1 MFEDIIK
8 GAAANTVPEKE
19 IMGNEDIQI
28 SIVGVGGGGC
38 NTVDRITRMGVKG
51 VTTVAINTDQL
62 HLRNLQANKRVLL
75 GASITKGLGAG
86 GFPVVGQK
94 CAEASREMLKQTLG
108 DNQLVFLCAGM
119 GGGTGT
125 GAAPVVARIAKEEG
139 AIVVAMVTYPFSL
152 ERARL
157 KKADW
162 GLKQLVKECDT
173 VIVIDNNRLASYVPN
188 LPINDAFKLADM
200 ITGKAVTGIT
210 DTILFPS
217 LMNVDYADVKS
228 VMENGG
234 VSLISIGEGKG
245 PDRIEQVI
253 KNALT
258 HPLLDV
264 SYEGA
269 KNALLHINGG
279 TQLTLGES
287 IEIGEGITK
296 NFDPR
301 ANIKMG
307 ARLDPSLGDTI
318 SVTSIVTGLQCGH
331 LKWNE
336 EPTEQRE
343 KVPSSMMEME
353 SFSF

>member
-8 GAAANTVPEKE
+8 GAAANSVPEKE
-19 IMGNEDIQI
+19 IMGNEDVQI
-28 SIVGVGGGGC
+28 AIVGVGGGGC
-38 NTVDRITRMGVKG
+38 NTIDRIMKIGVKG

-62 HLRNLQANKRVLL
+62 HLKTLQAHKRVLI

-86 GFPVVGQK
+86 GFPEVGQK
-94 CAEASREMLKQTLG
+94 CAEASMDMLKQTLG
-108 DNQLVFLCAGM
+108 NNQLVFLCAGM

-125 GAAPVVARIAKEEG
+125 GAAPVVARAAKEEG
-139 AIVVAMVTYPFSL
+139 AIVVGMVTYPFSL

-157 KKADW
+157 KKADA
-162 GLKQLVKECDT
+162 GLKELVKNCDT

-234 VSLISIGEGKG
+234 VSLISMGEGKG
-245 PDRIEQVI
+245 PDRIEQVV

-279 TQLTLGES
+279 TQLTLGEA

-296 NFDPR
+296 NFDPK

-307 ARLDPSLGDTI
+307 ARLDPSLGDSI

-331 LKWNE
+331 LKWSD
-336 EPTEQRE
+336 EPAQQPE
-343 KVPSSMMEME
+343 KSYGRAMEME
-353 SFSF
+353 TFTF

>member
-8 GAAANTVPEKE
+8 GAAANSVPEKE
-19 IMGNEDIQI
+19 IMGNEDVQI
-28 SIVGVGGGGC
+28 AIVGVGGGGC
-38 NTVDRITRMGVKG
+38 NTVDRIMKMGVKG
-51 VTTVAINTDQL
+51 VTTVAVNTDQL
-62 HLRNLQANKRVLL
+62 HLKTLQAHKRVLI

-86 GFPVVGQK
+86 GFPEVGQK
-94 CAEASREMLKQTLG
+94 CAEASKDMLKQTIG
-108 DNQLVFLCAGM
+108 NNQLVFLCAGM

-125 GAAPVVARIAKEEG
+125 GAAPVVARAAKEEG
-139 AIVVAMVTYPFSL
+139 AIVVGMVTYPFSL

-157 KKADW
+157 KKADA

-188 LPINDAFKLADM
+188 LPISDAFKLADM

-234 VSLISIGEGKG
+234 VSLISMGEGKG
-245 PDRIEQVI
+245 GDRVEQVI
-253 KNALT
+253 KNSLS
-258 HPLLDV
+258 HPLLDI

-279 TQLTLGES
+279 TALTLGEA

-296 NFDPR
+296 NFDPK

-307 ARLDPSLGDTI
+307 ARLDPSLGDSI
-318 SVTSIVTGLQCGH
+318 SVTAIVTGLQCAQ
-331 LKWNE
+331 LKWSD
-336 EPTEQRE
+336 EPAQQPE
-343 KVPSSMMEME
+343 KSYGRAMEME
-353 SFSF
+353 NFSF

>member
-86 GFPVVGQK
+86 GFPEVGQK

-279 TQLTLGES
+279 TQLTLGEA
-287 IEIGEGITK
+287 IQIGEGITK
-296 NFDPR
+296 NFDPK

-307 ARLDPSLGDTI
+307 ARLDPSLGDSI
-318 SVTSIVTGLQCGH
+318 SVTAIVTGLQCNQ
-331 LKWNE
+331 LKWSNE
-336 EPTEQRE
+336 EEKLPE
-343 KVPSSMMEME
+343 KVHGSMMEME
-353 SFSF
+353 NFLF